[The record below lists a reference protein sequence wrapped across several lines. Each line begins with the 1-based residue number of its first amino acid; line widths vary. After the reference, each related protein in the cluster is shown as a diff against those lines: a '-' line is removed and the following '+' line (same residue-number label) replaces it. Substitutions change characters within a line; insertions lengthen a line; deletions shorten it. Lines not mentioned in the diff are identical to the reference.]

1 MLAII
6 LFGACFYEA
15 WTYGKMKRFCLVVQQ
30 FFHCLGKCG
39 GISVLDVLFHD
50 LRCLLFFVE
59 SLITTFAMRNYME
72 IKGS

>member
-1 MLAII
+1 M
-6 LFGACFYEA
+6 
-15 WTYGKMKRFCLVVQQ
+15 GKK
-30 FFHCLGKCG
+30 GKNFA
-39 GISVLDVLFHD
+39 LDVLFHD